1 MTRAEANTVL
11 DRVRTAPGGRLRELE
26 TANILGLDP
35 GTRDS
40 GWVLWTG
47 DRVAYSGVQRNEDV
61 LAMVAG
67 WKDRETRLATEV
79 FQAMGMAVG
88 AEVFET
94 CIWIGRFV
102 QAWHTPAEVM
112 RIKRTEVKVHLCGSV
127 RAKDPN
133 VRQALLDTIGE
144 PGSKQRPGPT
154 YGVKSHAWSALAVA
168 VTAEAKLGGGLQGT
182 MFDSRP
188 KQQPPAQAECLG
200 AF

>member
-1 MTRAEANTVL
+1 MSIVRALTRALFGAGMSTEK
-11 DRVRTAPGGRLRELE
+11 PQ
-26 TANILGLDP
+26 ILALDP
-35 GTRDS
+35 GTRET
-40 GWVLWTG
+40 GWVLLSA

-61 LAMVAG
+61 LLMVAG
-67 WKDRETRLATEV
+67 WKDTDTRLATEV

-102 QAWHTPAEVM
+102 QAWHAPDDVM
-112 RIKRTEVKVHLCGSV
+112 RIKRTEVKVHLCGSS

-133 VRQALLDTIGE
+133 VRQALLDKIGE
-144 PGSKQRPGPT
+144 PGTKKQPGPT

-168 VTAEAKLGGGLQGT
+168 VTAEAKLGGGLHGT
-182 MFDSRP
+182 MFDTRP
-188 KQQPPAQAECLG
+188 QRETAQAE